1 MIASLLLFLKNILML
16 DISIIEGINLMRNT
30 IAKMLGVT
38 LLEIMLVLAI
48 AALIIVM
55 SVRYFQSAS
64 ISQQAVAYTSQL
76 QAIAA
81 AENSLSQGTGSYVE
95 NYSTLASILPAGGM
109 TNPWGG
115 SVEVVT
121 STAGQFTVKAPESV
135 STGVCTL
142 VQKQLQLGG
151 PGSSNWKVSPSN
163 CRAVYSLNPSAN

>member
-1 MIASLLLFLKNILML
+1 
-16 DISIIEGINLMRNT
+16 MRST

-81 AENSLSQGTGSYVE
+81 AENSLSQGTGSYTS
-95 NYSTLASILPAGGM
+95 NFSTLTSILPAGGM
-109 TNPWGG
+109 INPWGG
-115 SVEVVT
+115 TVT
-121 STAGQFTVKAPESV
+121 VSYSTPGQFTVDSPSNP

-142 VQKQLQLGG
+142 VKRQLQTG
-151 PGSSNWKVSPSN
+151 PSSNWQVNDN
-163 CRAVYSLNPSAN
+163 CKATYSLTPTS

>member
-1 MIASLLLFLKNILML
+1 MKKKRS
-16 DISIIEGINLMRNT
+16 
-30 IAKMLGVT
+30 LGVT

-81 AENSLSQGTGSYVE
+81 AENSLSQGTGSYTA
-95 NYSTLASILPAGGM
+95 SSATLASILPAGGM

-115 SVEVVT
+115 KVTVTPGTGSFVVT
-121 STAGQFTVKAPESV
+121 APTNPSP
-135 STGVCTL
+135 GVCQL
-142 VQKQLQLGG
+142 VAKQLLSNGT
-151 PGSSNWKVSPSN
+151 SSNWNVDASTCAATYSMTPS
-163 CRAVYSLNPSAN
+163 ST